1 VVSAGILQGFC
12 GAVSG
17 PFRRGEVRVEPLV
30 VGVVCGS
37 GGLGCGV
44 EGRMSEAIEGEFDGL
59 LRRMESWEGRGGSA
73 AIWLNVGG
81 ECCCVVDVLSEQGE

>member
-1 VVSAGILQGFC
+1 VVSAGILQEFC

-59 LRRMESWEGRGGSA
+59 LRSMESGEGTGGLCCYLVECGRGVLLRGRC
-73 AIWLNVGG
+73 AIRAG
-81 ECCCVVDVLSEQGE
+81 